1 MKKLNLGILYK
12 DNKIVNHRSL
22 IKVILNPILRYFGY
36 HIATVVNDN
45 RDTIIG
51 VVIRKCDKVNMIKYT
66 LEHNECDYI
75 IKKRIII

>member
-1 MKKLNLGILYK
+1 MNRLDLGILYK
-12 DNKIVNHRSL
+12 DKKIVNHRSL
-22 IKVILNPILRYFGY
+22 IKVIFNPILRYFGY
-36 HIATVVNDN
+36 HIATIVNDN

-51 VVIRKCDKVNMIKYT
+51 LVIRKCKKVNRIKYT